1 MVSAAIFP
9 SKAAISESR
18 RAARCCACSSSSR
31 DRRAQRASQYA
42 AESSSAAPRSS
53 RRDCP
58 APASG
63 AGARVCICNDVLPPP
78 AAPCF
83 SASAPRICA
92 HLLRCRSENTASNGA
107 ATKASAY
114 AGRGDTHKLNTDAA
128 TVANLA
134 HNPMTFHNLCHETIF
149 KGELQDLASV
159 EDVPGRGCTALNA
172 LATSR
177 FLFELGAR
185 VRSLVSLFLNGLKNV
200 LRHCGMGRA
209 RITSTVL
216 LLKLELW
223 TGTGYD
229 ASMPSVRNIERA
241 IKPCVGVQICATL
254 HACM

>member
-1 MVSAAIFP
+1 MESCHKLFEEGRVSCESTPRATRAHSVVGLVYEISTEFYEEHTGRTPHLRQRNLYTHMVQP
-9 SKAAISESR
+9 PGT
-18 RAARCCACSSSSR
+18 CS
-31 DRRAQRASQYA
+31 QEQYA
-42 AESSSAAPRSS
+42 AFTVIPTQATSLYTSPHDHKCQSSKQRIQQNTFHADLDS
-53 RRDCP
+53 RRSEWETAEP
-58 APASG
+58 T
-63 AGARVCICNDVLPPP
+63 RT
-78 AAPCF
+78 CF

-177 FLFELGAR
+177 FLFEL
-185 VRSLVSLFLNGLKNV
+185 
-200 LRHCGMGRA
+200 RA
-209 RITSTVL
+209 
-216 LLKLELW
+216 
-223 TGTGYD
+223 
-229 ASMPSVRNIERA
+229 A
-241 IKPCVGVQICATL
+241 
-254 HACM
+254 